1 MVTSEI
7 STELFGPVNRP
18 RRVEHVS
25 YGEQTTDGAGVKL
38 RRVIDK
44 DLHRRLD
51 PFLMLD
57 AFRSNWPDD
66 FIAGFPDHPHRG
78 FEAVTYLLSGRMR
91 HRDSAGNE
99 GVIEGGG
106 VQWMSAGR
114 GVVHSE
120 MPEQENGAME
130 GFQLWLN
137 LPARDKMGAPWY
149 LEVQRGEVPVLV
161 TATGTTVRVIA
172 GSSYGVTGA
181 VQRPVTEPLLLDVV
195 LPSQCRLEQPLS
207 PEFNAFVY
215 VYRGTVAIDDRLVEE
230 GQLAILNNDADSD
243 GICLVGEN
251 AAQLLLVAGRPL
263 GEPVVQRGP
272 FVMNSEE
279 EIVEAIEDF
288 KAGRLVVS

>member
-1 MVTSEI
+1 MVTSEVAAE
-7 STELFGPVNRP
+7 SFGPVVRP
-18 RRVEHVS
+18 RHVEHVS

-38 RRVIDK
+38 TRVIGK
-44 DLHRRLD
+44 DLHQRLD

-78 FEAVTYLLSGRMR
+78 FEAITYLLSGRMH
-91 HRDSAGNE
+91 HRDSAGHE

-120 MPEQENGAME
+120 MPEQENGTME

-149 LEVQRGEVPVLV
+149 LDVQRGEIPVFV

-172 GSSYGVTGA
+172 GSSHGVMGA
-181 VQRPVTEPLLLDVV
+181 FQRPVTEPLLLDVV
-195 LPSQCRLEQPLS
+195 LPSQCRLEQPLC
-207 PEFNAFVY
+207 PAFNAFVY
-215 VYRGTVAIDDRLVEE
+215 VYRGTVTIGDRAVEE
-230 GQLAILNNDADSD
+230 GQLAILSNDRDSD
-243 GICLVGEN
+243 GICLVGEG

-263 GEPVVQRGP
+263 GERVVQRGP

-279 EIVEAIEDF
+279 EIAGAIRDF
-288 KAGRLVVS
+288 KAGRLVAS